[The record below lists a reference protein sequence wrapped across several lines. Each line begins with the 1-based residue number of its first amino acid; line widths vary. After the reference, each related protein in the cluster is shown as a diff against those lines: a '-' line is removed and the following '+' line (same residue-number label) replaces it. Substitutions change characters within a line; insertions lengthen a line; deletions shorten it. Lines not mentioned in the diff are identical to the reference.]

1 MRKRL
6 LLSILLGTIATSA
19 GAAEPAKAPGS
30 PQEVARMREVL
41 GQPPRIAPR
50 TELSDEERA
59 MAAPPKGFEDAGAVP
74 PIWGILLHNPELAR
88 NYIPISSQF
97 MVAGKL
103 APRDREL
110 AILRNAWLMQAPFIW
125 GEHVPLAKKLVG
137 LTTQDVEGV
146 MTGSAAAHWNAH
158 ERAVLKA
165 VEELH
170 DGAMISDP
178 TWAELA
184 RDMSKA
190 QLVELPIFVGQYKV
204 LAYFQNALRIELREG
219 NAGLAAR

>member
-1 MRKRL
+1 MRMRL
-6 LLSILLGTIATSA
+6 LLSTLLGIATSA
-19 GAAEPAKAPGS
+19 GVAEPAKAPGS
-30 PQEVARMREVL
+30 AQEKARTQEIL

-50 TELSDEERA
+50 TDLSAEERA
-59 MAAPPKGFEDAGAVP
+59 MAAPPRGFEDAGELP
-74 PIWGILLHNPELAR
+74 QIWGVLLHNPDLAR
-88 NYIPISSQF
+88 KYIPMSSQF
-97 MVAGKL
+97 MLEGKL
-103 APRDREL
+103 VPRDREL

-137 LTTQDVEGV
+137 LTTRDVEAV
-146 MTGSAAAHWNAH
+146 MAGSASAHWNPH

-170 DGAMISDP
+170 DQAMIGDA
-178 TWAELA
+178 TWAVLA

-204 LAYFQNALRIELREG
+204 LAYFQNALRIELRPG